1 MSLPA
6 GLRILV
12 LEDDVSHAEL
22 ISFYLEEDGF
32 TVLTI
37 NDDSRLFEVIG
48 EFQPDLITMD
58 MELPTNDGFWVLH
71 KLRENPKTRRIP
83 VVFITIAENKRA
95 EALRLGANGFV
106 TKPFLKDDLRQVIN
120 RIYSAQP

>member
-6 GLRILV
+6 GLRILI
-12 LEDDVSHAEL
+12 LEDDMSHAEL
-22 ISFYLEEDGF
+22 IAFYLEEDGF

-58 MELPTNDGFWVLH
+58 MELPQTDGFWVLH
-71 KLRENPKTRRIP
+71 KLRENPKTKQIP
-83 VVFITIAENKRA
+83 VVFITIAENKRT
-95 EALRLGANGFV
+95 EALMLGAYWFI
-106 TKPFLKDDLRQVIN
+106 TKPFLKDDLRQVIS
-120 RIYSAQP
+120 RIYCAHQ

>member
-1 MSLPA
+1 MSLPT
-6 GLRILV
+6 LRILV
-12 LEDDVSHAEL
+12 LEDNMGHAEL
-22 ISFYLEEDGF
+22 IAFYLEEDGF

-58 MELPTNDGFWVLH
+58 MELPQTDGFWVLH
-71 KLRENPKTRRIP
+71 KLRENPKTKHIP

-95 EALRLGANGFV
+95 EALRL
-106 TKPFLKDDLRQVIN
+106 
-120 RIYSAQP
+120 